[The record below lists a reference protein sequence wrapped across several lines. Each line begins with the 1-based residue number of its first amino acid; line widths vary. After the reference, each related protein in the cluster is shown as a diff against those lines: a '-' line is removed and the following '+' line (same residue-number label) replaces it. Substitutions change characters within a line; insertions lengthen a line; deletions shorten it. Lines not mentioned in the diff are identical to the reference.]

1 MGIDVRVGYY
11 RGKLSSYESVKHLYL
26 AQQSGLGITNG
37 YETYQIGIYNWK
49 ETPDVYYISESW
61 GIHNRPKTFEAFQ
74 KQTYL
79 AFYPT
84 FVELH
89 NSDSKYGD
97 WWIESLTGLKSRA
110 CNWDK
115 IVPRYFDRN
124 EVDKNLPERRY
135 VRYDTSVDH
144 KMHAWADDKEVYSF
158 PLQENQKLRFDYNMM
173 PIDELPT
180 YPKYKVNRKKM
191 NLVRKANADFP
202 QYVEAMFKLL
212 PQPLTSDWME
222 KAEEDKHNEKLEKR
236 YRDFLD
242 LVWREA
248 KAWRSYSYSGGY
260 DVKLEN
266 ILEDI
271 DAHLK
276 RMHPEVL
283 DKVQ

>member
-37 YETYQIGIYNWK
+37 YETYQIGIYHWE

-61 GIHNRPKTFEAFQ
+61 GIYNRPKTFEAFQ
-74 KQTYL
+74 KESYL
-79 AFYPT
+79 AFYPR
-84 FVELH
+84 FVELYNADH
-89 NSDSKYGD
+89 SYGL
-97 WWIESLTGLKSRA
+97 WWVESLTGLKTRA

-115 IVPRYFDRN
+115 IIPRHFDRH
-124 EVDKNLPERRY
+124 EIGKSLPERRY
-135 VRYDTSVDH
+135 VKYDTSL
-144 KMHAWADDKEVYSF
+144 DDKQHVWSSDNEVYSF
-158 PLQENQKLRFDYNMM
+158 PLYKNQKLRFDYNMM
-173 PIDELPT
+173 PISELPT

-212 PQPLTSDWME
+212 PQPLTSDWVE
-222 KAEEDKHNEKLEKR
+222 KAEEDKHNKKLEKR

-248 KAWRSYSYSGGY
+248 KAWRSYSYRGEY
-260 DVKLEN
+260 DVKLERL
-266 ILEDI
+266 LENI

>member
-26 AQQSGLGITNG
+26 AQQSGIGITNG
-37 YETYQIGIYNWK
+37 YEHYQIGIYNWE

-61 GIHNRPKTFEAFQ
+61 GIHNRPKTFEEFQ
-74 KQTYL
+74 KESYL

-89 NSDSKYGD
+89 NAESTYGS
-97 WWIESLTGLKSRA
+97 WWIESLTGLKTRA

-115 IVPRYFDRN
+115 IVPRHFDRH

-135 VRYDTSVDH
+135 VRYDISL
-144 KMHAWADDKEVYSF
+144 DDNQHVWSDDNEVYSF

-180 YPKYKVNRKKM
+180 FPKYKINRRKM
-191 NLVRKANADFP
+191 NLLRKANADFP
-202 QYVEAMFKLL
+202 QYVEAMYKLL
-212 PQPLTSDWME
+212 PKPIPSDWLE
-222 KAEEDKHNEKLEKR
+222 KAEEDKNNKDLDKKYRNFLE
-236 YRDFLD
+236 

-248 KAWRSYSYSGGY
+248 RTYSSYTYTGHE
-260 DVKLEN
+260 VKLERL
-266 ILEDI
+266 LENI